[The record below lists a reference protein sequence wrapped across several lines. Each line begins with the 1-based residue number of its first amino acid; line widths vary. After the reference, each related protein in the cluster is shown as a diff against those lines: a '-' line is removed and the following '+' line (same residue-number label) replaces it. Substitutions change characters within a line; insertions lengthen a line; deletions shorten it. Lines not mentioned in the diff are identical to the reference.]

1 MSTPLVKMFTHHGP
15 VRSLAVD
22 REGKY
27 MVSAGAD
34 YRVRIWDVRNYK
46 EVHSYFTNRP
56 ADVVSLSELGLLA
69 IGWGGHVNVIV
80 TRTSHT

>member
-1 MSTPLVKMFTHHGP
+1 
-15 VRSLAVD
+15 VD

-46 EVHSYFTNRP
+46 EVHSYYVNRP
-56 ADVVSLSELGLLA
+56 ADVVSLSELGLLG
-69 IGWGGHVNVIV
+69 IGWGSHVNVLPTGDKLTLDMERCIENETTISV
-80 TRTSHT
+80 HET